1 MIKLDDHFDR
11 GTEGYVMAS
20 QALDQINAA
29 RNAGLKDQANQL
41 EAGFEQS
48 IINLRRSGGMDASGF
63 NAYREQ
69 AANLLRQTADVAK
82 EQKTASEI
90 DFLTKRFEVLSKE
103 ANSAGIK
110 IDPGRIQAMSDFLNS
125 GQTGQ
130 ASTMLSDISKPITD
144 ALNLKREGAEKLS
157 TEAAKTM
164 RELPLNQKKELTNLV
179 DIKLAS
185 GEVTSDALSDPSNK
199 LALASEAKMRDQAKL
214 QAREVF
220 NRLQSAQELLSNAEY
235 MGEFGDAPSTNWL
248 QSMFASGD
256 QAATEAKVE
265 KLKGGDLAEGM
276 KRIKEETGTASGMAV
291 EETKALQAS
300 INDLKLNLSPKEAE
314 KALRKI
320 VDSARFTLNRLGV
333 DQELTSVDGTA
344 NVLSNKEKYILED
357 ERAYFKA
364 LEQSKVELPLG
375 APKSQS
381 IDQQKLEQEKLKKAE
396 EARKQTEA
404 LKAAYPSAPK

>member
-1 MIKLDDHFDR
+1 MIKLDEHFDR

-29 RNAGLKDQANQL
+29 RNAGLEDQANQL

-48 IINLRRSGGMDASGF
+48 IINLRKSGGADASGF
-63 NAYREQ
+63 NAYRQQ

-90 DFLTKRFEVLSKE
+90 DFLSKRFNVLSKE
-103 ANSAGIK
+103 ASSAGIT
-110 IDPGRIQAMSDFLNS
+110 IDPEKIQIVSNLLDS
-125 GQTGQ
+125 GQVSQ
-130 ASTMLSDISKPITD
+130 ATTAMNDIAKPITE
-144 ALNLKREGAEKLS
+144 ALNLKREGAAKLS

-164 RELPLNQKKELTNLV
+164 RELPLNQKRELNNLV
-179 DIKLAS
+179 NIKLAS
-185 GEVTSDALSDPSNK
+185 GEVTPDALKDPSNS
-199 LALASEAKMRDQAKL
+199 LALATEAKMRDQAKL

-364 LEQSKVELPLG
+364 LEQNKMELPLG
-375 APKSQS
+375 APKSQN
-381 IDQQKLEQEKLKKAE
+381 IDQQKLEQDKLKKEE

-404 LKAAYPSAPK
+404 LKAAFPSAPK